1 MTVIMV
7 AAVVAVVAIVED
19 PVRPIAEM
27 NVRETPPGLPPVVP
41 AVAVSLPACL
51 DVRQVAIH
59 PRHRQEAPMVA
70 LLVLLNAIMGAHHV
84 RAVVNPSV
92 AGPVAAQHVSR
103 DVSRLVITNAVWV
116 VLKVRSEN

>member
-1 MTVIMV
+1 MTVVM
-7 AAVVAVVAIVED
+7 VVAVAVAATVED
-19 PVRPIAEM
+19 PVRQIAEM
-27 NVRETPPGLPPVVP
+27 NVRETLPGLPPVVP
-41 AVAVSLPACL
+41 GVAVSLPACP

-59 PRHRQEAPMVA
+59 LRHRQEVPMVA
-70 LLVLLNAIMGAHHV
+70 LLVRLNAIMGAHHV
-84 RAVVNPSV
+84 LAVVNPSV